1 MKFFVWHKN
10 YIELYAV
17 NSELQR
23 DIFVRILCYWKRN
36 VTSNELY
43 RSVMKKRGIEKDSW
57 LIPVNI
63 VRYNLD

>member
-17 NSELQR
+17 KSDLQR

-63 VRYNLD
+63 VGYNLD

>member
-10 YIELYAV
+10 YIELFAV
-17 NSELQR
+17 KSDLQR

-43 RSVMKKRGIEKDSW
+43 RSVMKKRGIEKDGW

>member
-17 NSELQR
+17 KSDLQR

-43 RSVMKKRGIEKDSW
+43 RSVMKKRGIKKDSW

>member
-10 YIELYAV
+10 YIALYAV
-17 NSELQR
+17 KSDLQR

>member
-10 YIELYAV
+10 CIELYAV
-17 NSELQR
+17 KSDLQR

>member
-10 YIELYAV
+10 YIELYEV
-17 NSELQR
+17 KSDLQR

>member
-17 NSELQR
+17 KSDLQR
-23 DIFVRILCYWKRN
+23 DIFVRILCYWNRN
-36 VTSNELY
+36 VTCYELY
-43 RSVMKKRGIEKDSW
+43 RSVMNKRGIEKDSW

>member
-10 YIELYAV
+10 YIELDAV
-17 NSELQR
+17 KSDLQR
-23 DIFVRILCYWKRN
+23 DIFVRILCYWKRT

>member
-17 NSELQR
+17 KSDLQ

>member
-17 NSELQR
+17 KSDLQR
-23 DIFVRILCYWKRN
+23 DIFARILCYWKRN

>member
-17 NSELQR
+17 KSDLQR

-43 RSVMKKRGIEKDSW
+43 RSVMKKRGIEQDSW

>member
-1 MKFFVWHKN
+1 MKFLVWHKN

-17 NSELQR
+17 KSDLQR

>member
-17 NSELQR
+17 KSDLQR

-43 RSVMKKRGIEKDSW
+43 RSAMKKRGIEKDSW
-57 LIPVNI
+57 LISVNI
-63 VRYNLD
+63 VRYYLE

>member
-17 NSELQR
+17 KSDLQR

-36 VTSNELY
+36 VTSNEMY
-43 RSVMKKRGIEKDSW
+43 RRVMKKRGIEKDSR

>member
-17 NSELQR
+17 KSDLQR

-36 VTSNELY
+36 GTSNELY

>member
-17 NSELQR
+17 KSDLQR

-43 RSVMKKRGIEKDSW
+43 RSVMKKREIEKDSW

>member
-10 YIELYAV
+10 YIELFAV
-17 NSELQR
+17 KNDLQR

>member
-17 NSELQR
+17 KSDLQR
-23 DIFVRILCYWKRN
+23 DIFDRILCYWKRN

>member
-17 NSELQR
+17 KSDLQR

-43 RSVMKKRGIEKDSW
+43 RSVMKKRGIEK
-57 LIPVNI
+57 I
-63 VRYNLD
+63 VG

>member
-1 MKFFVWHKN
+1 MKLFVWHKN

-17 NSELQR
+17 KSDLQR

>member
-17 NSELQR
+17 KSDLQR
-23 DIFVRILCYWKRN
+23 DIFVRILCYWN

>member
-1 MKFFVWHKN
+1 MK
-10 YIELYAV
+10 
-17 NSELQR
+17 LQR